1 MNNETKTFLRR
12 YGICVGLLA
21 VSCVV
26 LPLLVLGAHSVG
38 GALPRWLSNA
48 LFFWPQYVLWP
59 NGLAE
64 RDTEAVHFAAA
75 LPWATIIFWLV
86 TSAAYVALLMRVR
99 LLWVV
104 AAFIPA
110 VAVVAQLGLWTV
122 SALGLRLVLDS
133 L

>member
-1 MNNETKTFLRR
+1 MNNETKTFLCR
-12 YGICVGLLA
+12 YGICAALLA

-26 LPLLVLGAHSVG
+26 LPLLVLGAHGVG

-64 RDTEAVHFAAA
+64 RDTEALHFAAV
-75 LPWATIIFWLV
+75 LPWASIVFWLV
-86 TSAAYVALLMRVR
+86 AIAAYVALLMRVR

-110 VAVVAQLGLWTV
+110 VAVVAQLGLLTV
-122 SALGLRLVLDS
+122 SALGLRLVLDG